1 MERKPTMPRKIMPK
15 VKAEKPSAFQPP
27 PEARPRIISDIQIR
41 PPPAHAQPPPPLSYL
56 TPVQRRV
63 RIARTTSTPVA
74 TSPLTPEAPKA
85 SIPTSRAT
93 AEAPR
98 GPVLS
103 AQPIPTIISGYASDE
118 VPTTSKSAPVLG
130 NNRTAAPKT
139 PRPKARRYPKY
150 TEEQVFE
157 NIKINKPRKYTKH
170 KQYLIHRPSFPPLKV
185 TILNRNFARLRCQ
198 GHCRVVAMVAK

>member
-1 MERKPTMPRKIMPK
+1 MEGKPTMPRKIIQK

-27 PEARPRIISDIQIR
+27 PVAKPCIISDIQIR

-63 RIARTTSTPVA
+63 RIARTTTTPVA
-74 TSPLTPEAPKA
+74 PSPLTPEAPKA

-98 GPVLS
+98 RPVLS

-139 PRPKARRYPKY
+139 PKPKARRYPKY
-150 TEEQVFE
+150 TEEQTEVRRD
-157 NIKINKPRKYTKH
+157 N
-170 KQYLIHRPSFPPLKV
+170 
-185 TILNRNFARLRCQ
+185 
-198 GHCRVVAMVAK
+198 